1 MTTITV
7 DDRGELLSALASAS
21 GGDTILLRDGNY
33 GSVTVSEDYS
43 SMVTV
48 RAEDPLGAAMT
59 GLTLSG
65 ATNVRFDGIKVD
77 SGTNGGPGG
86 RIVAV
91 VNGSESVEIVNSEV
105 TGKEDGVYTGH
116 RGIYVNKASNVT
128 LRNNDVH
135 DVDVGIVV
143 FGADGITVAGNSV
156 DYYANDAMKFS
167 GITNGTIEENI
178 SLGYVFPPSGAHNDF
193 IQFQGRSSDVL
204 VEGNVFLA
212 NTIGTSQG
220 IFLNGASYHD
230 ITIKDNLIHTGMYN
244 GIYVS
249 KGDGIVVS
257 GNTLLNIP
265 NEIHPATEIRVPG
278 GSVVENNITT
288 AHKGGTSGTNIK
300 LQNTKPGDPY
310 HVEDFYVNGAEGRG
324 LSLADLRP
332 VAGSLAESKGA
343 VARLKELLGGGSSA
357 PQTPEPEFER
367 ESDGEVAAALEV
379 ALDAGGGA
387 ADAFFS
393 GGRSYKTG
401 AAIANTSDEAIYQTE
416 RYGNFDYSVPLEN
429 GVYDVTFRFAEVY
442 HGKAGKRAFDVRAEG
457 ELVFDDLDVYKAA
470 GGKNVAYDET
480 VQVEVSDGR
489 LDLDFSTVVDN
500 AKISGIEIARA
511 EGFDLG

>member
-65 ATNVRFDGIKVD
+65 ATNVRFDGVKVD
-77 SGTNGGPGG
+77 SGVNGGPGG
-86 RIVAV
+86 KIVAV
-91 VNGSESVEIVNSEV
+91 VNGSKSVEIVNSEV

-116 RGIYVNKASNVT
+116 NGIYVNNASNVA

-135 DVDVGIVV
+135 DVDNGIVV
-143 FGADGITVAGNSV
+143 FGANDVTVAGNSV
-156 DYYANDAMKFS
+156 DYYANDALKFS
-167 GITNGTIEENI
+167 GVTDARIEDNI
-178 SLGYVFPPSGAHNDF
+178 SLGHVFPPSGAHNDF
-193 IQFQGRSSDVL
+193 MQFQGRSSDVL

-212 NTIGTSQG
+212 NTIATSQG
-220 IFLNGASYHD
+220 IFLNNASYHD
-230 ITIKDNLIHTGMYN
+230 ITIKDNLIYTGMYN
-244 GIYVS
+244 GIFVS

-265 NEIHPATEIRVPG
+265 NEIHHATDIRVPS
-278 GSVVENNITT
+278 GSVVENNIVT
-288 AHKGGTSGTNIK
+288 ANKGGTSGSNIK
-300 LQNTKPGDPY
+300 LQNTKQGDPY
-310 HVEDFYVNGAEGRG
+310 YVEDFYVNGAEGRG

-332 VAGSLAESKGA
+332 VAGSLAESNGA
-343 VARLKELLGGGSSA
+343 VARLKELLGGSSA
-357 PQTPEPEFER
+357 PQTPEPKPEP
-367 ESDGEVAAALEV
+367 EVAAALEV
-379 ALDAGGGA
+379 AINTGGGT

-401 AAIANTSDEAIYQTE
+401 AAIAKTSDDAIYQSE

-442 HGKAGKRAFDVRAEG
+442 HGKAGKRVFDVRAEG
-457 ELVFDDLDVYKAA
+457 DLVFNDLDVYKAA
-470 GGKNVAYDET
+470 GGKNIAYDET
-480 VQVEVSDGR
+480 IQVEVSDGR
-489 LDLDFSTVVDN
+489 LDLDFITVVDN
-500 AKISGIEIARA
+500 AKVSGIEIARA
-511 EGFDLG
+511 DGFDLI